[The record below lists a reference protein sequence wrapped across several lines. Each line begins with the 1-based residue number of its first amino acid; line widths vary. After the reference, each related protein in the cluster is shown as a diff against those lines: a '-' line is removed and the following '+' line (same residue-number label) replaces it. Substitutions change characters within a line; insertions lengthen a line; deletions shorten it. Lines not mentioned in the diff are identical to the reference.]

1 MEKYN
6 ITEEELKAY
15 VRTDKYKSHRTDKEY
30 IDVCNKIRKTF
41 DRCITKNSDVLQG
54 CIWRINLSEIE
65 KIEIL
70 KDDGYVYGSLNYVR
84 SNGKRIDWQKD
95 YYKLLK

>member
-1 MEKYN
+1 M
-6 ITEEELKAY
+6 Y
-15 VRTDKYKSHRTDKEY
+15 VRSDKYKSHREDEEY
-30 IDVCNKIRKTF
+30 LKLCEEIRKTF
-41 DRCITKNSDVLQG
+41 DRCITKDSDILQG
-54 CIWRINLSEIE
+54 CVWNIKLPEVE

-70 KDDGYVYGSLNYVR
+70 PNDGYRYGTLNYIR